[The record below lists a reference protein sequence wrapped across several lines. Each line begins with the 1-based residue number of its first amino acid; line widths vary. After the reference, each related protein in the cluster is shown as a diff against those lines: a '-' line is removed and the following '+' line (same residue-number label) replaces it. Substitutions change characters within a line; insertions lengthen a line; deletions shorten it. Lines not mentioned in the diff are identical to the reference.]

1 MKTKFSPLSIILLS
15 TLFIVA
21 FDNFSFFQNVLKV
34 YPFNGENALF
44 LLSLGVV
51 LFLFIALLLVIFS
64 FKLTLKPLVIL
75 LLISASFL
83 SYFMQTYHV
92 VIDSEMIRNSM
103 QTDMHE
109 TKDLLS
115 LELVGYFFILGIL
128 PSFFVYKAKIEYPT
142 FMKNMWFKFKT
153 ILLFCAII
161 LAIVFSLSKF
171 YTSFFREHKPLR
183 YYTNPTYF
191 IYSLGK
197 YISQE
202 FAVKPTF
209 KPIGLDAHLLPEAK
223 RKLVIM
229 VVGEA
234 TREDKLSLNGY
245 SKQTTPLLAQEDII
259 SLKNVYSCGTST
271 AYSVPCMFSVYN
283 RGDYTYEK
291 AMYTSN
297 VLDVLN
303 QTKKIA
309 LLWRDN
315 NSDSKGVA
323 LRIAHKDYKS
333 PQNNPICDEEC
344 RDIGM
349 LVGLDDFIKQ
359 NDGKDIFIVLHQMG
373 SHGPAYYKRYTK
385 EFDKFNPTCKTN
397 QLEKCSVDEINNA
410 YDNTVLYTGYF
421 LSKTIDFLKSH
432 EGEFETAMIY
442 MSDHGESLGEK
453 GIYLHG
459 MPYLIAPD
467 EQKHIG
473 ALVWVGDD
481 ALKKQI
487 DYEGLKKAANKE
499 FSQDYLFHS
508 ILGIMGVQ
516 TKVYNPK
523 LDMFAK
529 ENH

>member
-1 MKTKFSPLSIILLS
+1 MKNAYSPFSIIFLS
-15 TLFIVA
+15 ALFIA
-21 FDNFSFFQNVLKV
+21 LFDNLPFFHNVMQV
-34 YPFNGENALF
+34 YPFNGANALF
-44 LLSLGVV
+44 LLSLGTILV
-51 LFLFIALLLVIFS
+51 LFTTLLIVIVS
-64 FKLTLKPLVIL
+64 FKYTLKPVLIL
-75 LLISASFL
+75 FFISAAFL
-83 SYFMQTYHV
+83 NYFMQTYHV
-92 VIDSEMIRNSM
+92 VIDSEMIRNSL

-115 LELVGYFFILGIL
+115 LQLLGYFFFLGVL
-128 PSFFVYKAKIEYPT
+128 PSFLVYRVKIEYPT
-142 FMKNMWFKFKT
+142 FVQNLWFKLKS
-153 ILLFCAII
+153 ILVLCVLIV
-161 LAIVFSLSKF
+161 AIVFSLSKF
-171 YTSFFREHKPLR
+171 YTSFFREHKTLR
-183 YYTNPTYF
+183 YYTNPVYF

-209 KPIGLDAHLLPEAK
+209 KPIGLDAHILPEAK

-245 SKQTTPLLAQEDII
+245 SKQTNPLLAKEDLI
-259 SLKNVYSCGTST
+259 SLRNVYSCGTST

-283 RGDYTYEK
+283 RSDYTYDK

-297 VLDVLN
+297 ALDVLN
-303 QTKKIA
+303 NTKQIA

-323 LRIAHKDYKS
+323 LRIPYQDYKS
-333 PQNNPICDEEC
+333 SKNNPICDDEC

-349 LVGLDDFIKQ
+349 LVGLDDFIAK
-359 NDGKDIFIVLHQMG
+359 NAGKDIFIVLHQMG

-385 EFDKFNPTCKTN
+385 DFDKFNPTCKTN

-410 YDNTVLYTGYF
+410 YDNTIVYTDYF
-421 LSKTIDFLKSH
+421 LYKTIEFLKGYESK
-432 EGEFETAMIY
+432 FETAMIY

-459 MPYLIAPD
+459 MPYLIAPE

-473 ALVWVGDD
+473 TIVWVGDEN
-481 ALKKQI
+481 LKKQI
-487 DYEGLKKAANKE
+487 DYEGLKKASNKE
-499 FSQDYLFHS
+499 YSQDYLFHS

-523 LDMFAK
+523 LDLFSK